1 MIYQIADNSARWLSS
16 EDDDCKP
23 QLCDSFTSDLLL
35 VGINQTEIF
44 AGKEGN
50 YYWLFTVKELTE

>member
-35 VGINQTEIF
+35 VGINQTEIC
-44 AGKEGN
+44 AG
-50 YYWLFTVKELTE
+50 TE